1 MNESTSKGCLLIQ
14 NSYETSGCKS
24 AKDKELVCR
33 SDRTFLTSH
42 HESAQDLE
50 SGLCLI
56 YCPYKTKQNKKLLF
70 TLFCFRTV
78 VWPHAYLDI

>member
-56 YCPYKTKQNKKLLF
+56 YCPYKTKQNKTKNFSLP
-70 TLFCFRTV
+70 CF
-78 VWPHAYLDI
+78 ASLQ